1 MTSTDLAL
9 NALSPTSQVGKRV
22 WVLGG
27 RHKAEPREAPD
38 GARWAD
44 ILGDEGPSVRPA
56 LYYEV
61 EVSMNKSGSITR
73 LCPLRVMLHL
83 KITVF

>member
-1 MTSTDLAL
+1 MEPGGLMF
-9 NALSPTSQVGKRV
+9 
-22 WVLGG
+22 WVMKAHQYCQLFSLG
-27 RHKAEPREAPD
+27 
-38 GARWAD
+38 
-44 ILGDEGPSVRPA
+44 
-56 LYYEV
+56 YEV

>member
-9 NALSPTSQVGKRV
+9 NALSPSSQVGKRV

-44 ILGDEGPSVRPA
+44 VLGDEGPSVLPA
-56 LYYEV
+56 L
-61 EVSMNKSGSITR
+61 
-73 LCPLRVMLHL
+73 
-83 KITVF
+83 